1 MKRTFSDSEHI
12 CQWPDG
18 TALHPDYVSRRF
30 ASVLQKHNLPK
41 IRFHD
46 LRHTAGSLL
55 VNNGHTIKQVQ
66 EFLGHEKASTTLDIY
81 SHLSLEGKKDTAEV
95 MDSLLA

>member
-1 MKRTFSDSEHI
+1 MFK
-12 CQWPDG
+12 
-18 TALHPDYVSRRF
+18 PDYVSRRF
-30 ASVLQKHNLPK
+30 NKVLVQNKLPI

-55 VNNGHTIKQVQ
+55 VNGGHTIKQVQ

-81 SHLSLEGKKDTAEV
+81 THISMEGKKNTADV
-95 MDSLLA
+95 MDALLM